1 MTFAY
6 FGHFLSKF
14 QLTVSDVAIV
24 LSNGHSEEVI
34 TVEPHLDEMVYMVVA
49 DYMVGAKD
57 YESNYEDFDYFP

>member
-6 FGHFLSKF
+6 LGLFLHKF
-14 QLTVSDVAIV
+14 QLTFSDVAIV

-57 YESNYEDFDYFP
+57 YESNKEDFGYVP